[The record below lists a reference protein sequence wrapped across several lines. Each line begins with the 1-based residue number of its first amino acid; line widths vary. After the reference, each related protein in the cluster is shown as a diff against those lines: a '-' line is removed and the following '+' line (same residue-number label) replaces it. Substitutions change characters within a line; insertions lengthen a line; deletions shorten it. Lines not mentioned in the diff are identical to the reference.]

1 MGSRILQDLQGVA
14 DFGTS
19 VGDALVALM
28 VSLVCGVM
36 VSFFYRWTYRGA
48 SYSASLVRSMIIL
61 AMITA
66 VVMLVIGNNL
76 ARAFG
81 LVGAMS
87 IIRFRTALKDPHDIV
102 FVFFALAAGMAAGV
116 GLHVLALVSTLGIG
130 VVILLTTRSNFAV
143 RDKQSSILRF
153 DYDGTVDPDIEAGY
167 LPILKKYCKTTRLI
181 NVRADGGEE
190 TELTFF
196 ADLRDE
202 NQRAE
207 LTRALASAD
216 GVSNVSLFYDSE
228 QL

>member
-1 MGSRILQDLQGVA
+1 MGSRILQDFRNA
-14 DFGTS
+14 AEFSTDI
-19 VGDALVALM
+19 GDVLLALV
-28 VSLVCGVM
+28 VSFACGVI
-36 VSFFYRWTYRGA
+36 VSIVYRLTYRGA

-61 AMITA
+61 SMITA

-116 GLHVLALVSTLGIG
+116 GLHVLALVSTVGIG
-130 VVILLTTRSNFAV
+130 LVIYVTTRVNYAV
-143 RDKQSSILRF
+143 ADKQAFILRF
-153 DYDGTVDPDIEAGY
+153 DYAGAADEDAATY
-167 LPILKKYCKTTRLI
+167 LPILKRYCKSSRLI
-181 NVRADGGEE
+181 NVREAGDGR

-202 NQRAE
+202 DQRQQ
-207 LTRALASAD
+207 LTRDLAATA
-216 GVSNVSLFYDSE
+216 GVSRVSLFYDTE

>member
-1 MGSRILQDLQGVA
+1 MATEWNTDVA
-14 DFGTS
+14 DVLVS
-19 VGDALVALM
+19 LLVA
-28 VSLVCGVM
+28 LVCGVV
-36 VSFFYRWTYRGA
+36 VSLVYRWTYRGA
-48 SYSASLVRSMIIL
+48 SYSASLVRSMITL

-87 IIRFRTALKDPHDIV
+87 IIRFRTALKDPQDIV

-116 GLHVLALVSTLGIG
+116 GLHVLALVSTVSIG
-130 VVILLTTRSNFAV
+130 LVIAITTRVNFATV
-143 RDKQSSILRF
+143 DKQAFILRL
-153 DYDGTVDPDIEAGY
+153 DYEGGEGEESAAY
-167 LPILKKYCKTTRLI
+167 LPILRKYCKSTRLI
-181 NVRADGGEE
+181 NVRTGGGRDGR

-202 NQRAE
+202 NQRE
-207 LTRALASAD
+207 MLTRELAETE
-216 GVSNVSLFYDSE
+216 GVSDVNIFYDSE